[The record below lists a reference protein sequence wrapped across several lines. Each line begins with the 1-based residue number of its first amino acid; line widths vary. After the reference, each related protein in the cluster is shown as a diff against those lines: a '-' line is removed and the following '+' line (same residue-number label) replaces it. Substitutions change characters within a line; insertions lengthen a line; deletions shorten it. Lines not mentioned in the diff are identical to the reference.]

1 MNTTISAM
9 FSPLASSQ
17 CVLAALPGDLARRL
31 CHVSHTLLARNTAEH
46 THHSPTNS
54 CTYKVVLNLK
64 TVNKAIPIICFDS
77 YRPKFPEI
85 NLKAGHF
92 SCVVFI
98 RLSLLN
104 KQ

>member
-31 CHVSHTLLARNTAEH
+31 CHVSHTLLARNTAKH
-46 THHSPTNS
+46 THHSSTNS
-54 CTYKVVLNLK
+54 CTYNVVLNLK

-77 YRPKFPEI
+77 YRPTFPEI

-98 RLSLLN
+98 RLSLVN